1 MDGGRDARL
10 GAGRR
15 TASPFRGSSVT
26 DQSGIRA
33 GESRGPVDSHAF
45 PVGALIAGGRNTRY
59 GATKALEPVR
69 GRRLVD
75 GVATAL
81 AEATDQVVLITNET
95 ALRDHVGFPARGD
108 GVRGLGPLGG
118 VLTALHWAAELERQG
133 SSLSPA
139 TCRFPPPRFSE
150 ESRRSR
156 RRVGQTPSFQ
166 RIRATGG
173 GSSPSSRSIPAHAS
187 SRSRAQSAAA
197 TTAWSASLRRSA
209 SSACRWTRCVGMA
222 TPGVSSST

>member
-1 MDGGRDARL
+1 MDGGRGARL

-133 SSLSPA
+133 ILAVACDLPFPLRPASPKN
-139 TCRFPPPRFSE
+139 RGDRGVGWGRR
-150 ESRRSR
+150 RRSR
-156 RRVGQTPSFQ
+156 ESGQPEGDRAPLRVLFPLMH
-166 RIRATGG
+166 RADRERNQPPRPPHGRL
-173 GSSPSSRSIPAHAS
+173 P
-187 SRSRAQSAAA
+187 
-197 TTAWSASLRRSA
+197 
-209 SSACRWTRCVGMA
+209 
-222 TPGVSSST
+222 